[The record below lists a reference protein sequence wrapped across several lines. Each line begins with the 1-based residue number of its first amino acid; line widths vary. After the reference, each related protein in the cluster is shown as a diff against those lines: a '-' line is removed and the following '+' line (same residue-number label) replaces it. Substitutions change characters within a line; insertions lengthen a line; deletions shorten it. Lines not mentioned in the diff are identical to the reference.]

1 MIKKKVAIF
10 ASGTGSNAVNL
21 IKYFSNVDSIEI
33 AFVLS
38 NNSNAPIIG
47 SANELGVKTITLT
60 NAQAAD
66 AEVLIANCKE
76 HDVDWIVLAGY
87 LRLIPVPFI
96 QAFENK
102 IINLHPSLLPK
113 YGGKGMYG
121 RNVHLAVLENNE
133 TETGITIH
141 YVNEKF
147 DEGKIIAQF
156 HCAIDPNDT
165 IQDVEGKIRRLEH
178 GYLPFVVHQTILN

>member
-1 MIKKKVAIF
+1 MNIKKVAIF

-21 IKYFSNVDSIEI
+21 IKYFSNIDSIEI

-38 NNSNAPIIG
+38 NNSKAPIIG
-47 SANELGVKTITLT
+47 SAAELGVKTVIL
-60 NAQAAD
+60 NNEQAAD
-66 AEVLIANCKE
+66 AEILIENCKQ

-96 QAFENK
+96 HAFENK

-121 RNVHLAVLENNE
+121 RNVHQAVLDNNE

-156 HCAIDPNDT
+156 HCEIDSNDT
-165 IQDVEGKIRRLEH
+165 MQDVEGKIRQLEH
-178 GYLPFVVHQTILN
+178 GYLPIVIHHTILT